1 MVMQVGRQL
10 LAKNVVI
17 NMTICMN
24 QILTFFLMVTFV
36 VEMIVR
42 GILIL
47 MNAKLKVNIPQL

>member
-17 NMTICMN
+17 NMAIIMN
-24 QILTFFLMVTFV
+24 QILTIFLMVFFV
-36 VEMIVR
+36 MEMIVH